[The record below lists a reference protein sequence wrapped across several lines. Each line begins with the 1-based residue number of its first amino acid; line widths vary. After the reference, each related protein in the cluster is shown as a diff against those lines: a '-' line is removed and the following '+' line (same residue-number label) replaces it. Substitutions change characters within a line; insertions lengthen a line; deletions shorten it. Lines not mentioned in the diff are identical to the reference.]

1 MCGIIGSINFLKNK
15 NLENYEWVK
24 SKIEYLKHRGPD
36 NKKIWSS
43 ETNNIIFGHTKLSII
58 DLSKENIQPMRDELN
73 SITLTYNGEIYNYL
87 DLRKELSKN
96 YEFNTNSDT
105 EVIIK
110 SYLEWGEDFLNK
122 IQGMF
127 AFALFDEKR
136 EIVLL
141 ARDRLGEKPLFYYSN
156 NDHFLFSSEL
166 SAFFSL
172 SNINKRNLNETLLNG
187 FPINREETLLS
198 NVNQVEPGT
207 FIKLD
212 LKNRD
217 IFKKKFWDINF
228 NINSE
233 KFVNQ
238 EKFDKI
244 LNLNIEK
251 CLISDVRTCVTLSGG
266 LDSSLIVAVASG
278 QKKIDTFSIVFKNK
292 QFDERKHS
300 QKISKQFKTN
310 HHEIEIE
317 NYSFD
322 QILAMLE
329 KFDTPIFD
337 SSIIPSYILFEN
349 LYKHN
354 YKVAIGGD
362 GGDEIFGGYNHYR
375 ILNTINYIKRNY
387 FNFNLSFLKLLT
399 KKIEN
404 FNFKGSQY
412 LNFLLDSNSIYK
424 IPFFFKKNLRKKILK
439 SEFLIDIK
447 HLSLNNNDNNIIKLS
462 QSIDLKYTLPLSLL
476 NKLDRCSMLNS
487 VESRSPFLSQEMVEF
502 SLKNLKSSDLASK
515 KNQKIFLK
523 KIGKKYLPKD
533 FIYNRKQGFSFPLID
548 IIKKQN
554 EINKIEEILIS
565 KESIFDKEGIKMI
578 INKTTKNQIR
588 PELIFC
594 LLNIQLWINKNLN
607 GDTIFENQIV

>member
-278 QKKIDTFSIVFKNK
+278 QKK
-292 QFDERKHS
+292 
-300 QKISKQFKTN
+300 
-310 HHEIEIE
+310 
-317 NYSFD
+317 
-322 QILAMLE
+322 
-329 KFDTPIFD
+329 
-337 SSIIPSYILFEN
+337 
-349 LYKHN
+349 
-354 YKVAIGGD
+354 
-362 GGDEIFGGYNHYR
+362 
-375 ILNTINYIKRNY
+375 
-387 FNFNLSFLKLLT
+387 
-399 KKIEN
+399 
-404 FNFKGSQY
+404 
-412 LNFLLDSNSIYK
+412 
-424 IPFFFKKNLRKKILK
+424 
-439 SEFLIDIK
+439 LI
-447 HLSLNNNDNNIIKLS
+447 LSL
-462 QSIDLKYTLPLSLL
+462 
-476 NKLDRCSMLNS
+476 
-487 VESRSPFLSQEMVEF
+487 
-502 SLKNLKSSDLASK
+502 
-515 KNQKIFLK
+515 
-523 KIGKKYLPKD
+523 
-533 FIYNRKQGFSFPLID
+533 
-548 IIKKQN
+548 
-554 EINKIEEILIS
+554 
-565 KESIFDKEGIKMI
+565 
-578 INKTTKNQIR
+578 
-588 PELIFC
+588 
-594 LLNIQLWINKNLN
+594 
-607 GDTIFENQIV
+607 